1 MGTKSANIN
10 GIIFSI
16 KIPCKSSIPLV
27 ISYLTFKRISVKIAL
42 SCSYITLH
50 HGDFAGVVDI
60 FVLKCLQKFENFS
73 ETNSPPPPLSIN
85 TFYGLPNIQIQFS
98 RKFLIIVAL
107 LLLIM
112 VTLLN
117 QANSSII
124 CKHQIFLLRL

>member
-10 GIIFSI
+10 EIIFSI

-73 ETNSPPPPLSIN
+73 ETNSPPPPIIN
-85 TFYGLPNIQIQFS
+85 KY
-98 RKFLIIVAL
+98 FLWTAKHTNPVFKK
-107 LLLIM
+107 
-112 VTLLN
+112 VLN
-117 QANSSII
+117 NSSASAFNNGDIT
-124 CKHQIFLLRL
+124 KSGEFFNYM

>member
-10 GIIFSI
+10 EIIFSI

-50 HGDFAGVVDI
+50 HGDLAGVVDI

-73 ETNSPPPPLSIN
+73 ETTSPPPLSIN